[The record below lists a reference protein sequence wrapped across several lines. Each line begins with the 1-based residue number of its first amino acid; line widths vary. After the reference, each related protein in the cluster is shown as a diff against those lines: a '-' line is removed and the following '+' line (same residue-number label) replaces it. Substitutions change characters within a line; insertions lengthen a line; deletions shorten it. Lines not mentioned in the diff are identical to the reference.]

1 MRRFLKLISDRK
13 EELLW
18 IMALLFTVASF
29 IKFSSSDTMD
39 REVEKLE
46 KKIHKRQQILERY
59 SVMAMEQ
66 PDSVFLE
73 FEDFPEDMVIYKYFK
88 DTLLNDTLQSWVNQF
103 PVSNDDIDKYPFEY
117 WISHLNSKSVTN
129 TPLAYIADVEQYI
142 NLGSAW
148 YIVKRYTRDS
158 MNLIS
163 ALLVQ
168 TDFPTENSMLKN
180 SINPRLSLKKNF
192 SIVPVTQDE
201 SYVIKGKDGAILFS
215 VLKILPSYGNESSL
229 QLRWLAIVCV
239 IAALFVRLYH
249 NRKLANFSLLALF
262 MILIRFV
269 VVLNSSQAGSEQELF
284 SPNLYADF
292 GLFESLAELLI
303 TNILIFLLAVALFM
317 VRRSLSLKLNRSG
330 RTMKNALKF
339 LLALLP
345 LLLIPYIHI
354 SLRSVILNS
363 SIVLELFKVDE
374 ISIYTLLVYLSYSL
388 IFLALLLLLHLTRVF
403 FRFFRRNSLL
413 KTKNL
418 LIYTLLVSLY
428 TLSAVCILGNKKEND
443 RNRVIA
449 SKFSSDRDL
458 NTELQLRSVERLIE
472 NDPLIN
478 YWIQYPA
485 GDIIVSTRISE
496 TYLWNAVQ
504 RYNIRMTKCRTND
517 LLSLEEGDK
526 KVLVHCNTYFD
537 DQTKNYGTPLY
548 ESSRFYFMD
557 NPNGK
562 VGYLGF
568 FDFTGPMGNIRLYL
582 ELDSKFMNEAIGYPE
597 ELLSYTK
604 YDNYLIPR
612 NYSYA
617 KYINNRLV
625 AYKGEYNYPVVP
637 ELNAEEGYSVF
648 RKEGHIHFINRYAND
663 KLVILSRLQ
672 RSPLSYLITFSYIS
686 LFYALVFFVLT
697 GNRRKGTLYNIP
709 RNSFR
714 WKITILIVTSLVVAL
729 LFMGAGSIWF
739 SINFYNNNIREEMTQ
754 KLSSV
759 QTSLS
764 DYSKYVN
771 RYNDRG
777 FNTIALQDAMN
788 RLSNNVQTD
797 INVYSSS
804 GLLLRTTRS
813 EIFDRFLLG
822 NRINPKAYFE
832 IVHNNKKQY
841 VNREKIADTEYYAL
855 YAPLFNQDGKIIA
868 IANIPYFST
877 LTGMSSDLSTIIATI
892 INIYLL
898 LLIAALFGGIALS
911 NSIAKPLAQISKK
924 MELTDISEKPE
935 HIDYNRNDEL
945 GILVSSYNQMVDDLE
960 ESARKLAQ
968 GEREQAWREMARQ
981 IAHEIKNPLTPMRL
995 SIQHLVR
1002 LKEQGIEDWPVRFDA
1017 LANSLIE
1024 QIDILSNAASE
1035 FSSFSRFY
1043 SEELGDVE
1051 LNSLIKEQIVLF
1063 SGKENIRISY
1073 ESCCQSAVV
1082 RARKTQLSRVL
1093 VNLISN
1099 AQQSLER
1106 RERGNI
1112 LVSLRMRSS
1121 YYEISVEDD
1130 GPGVPENLTNR
1141 LFKPNFTTKSGG
1153 TGLGLA
1159 ICRSIIEQSQGE
1171 IHYSVSEKLGGANFY
1186 FRLPLRERE
1195 LFTSDGEKSG
1205 REPL

>member
-1 MRRFLKLISDRK
+1 MARK
-13 EELLW
+13 QSVLW
-18 IMALLFTVASF
+18 TAALFFIFISF
-29 IKFSSSDTMD
+29 IKISSFDSMD

-46 KKIHKRQQILERY
+46 KKIHKRQQILEKY
-59 SVMAMEQ
+59 SLMAIEQ

-88 DTLLNDTLQSWVNQF
+88 DTLFNDTLQSWVNQF
-103 PVSNDDIDKYPFEY
+103 PVSNDEIDKYPFY
-117 WISHLNSKSVTN
+117 WMSHLNSKSVTN
-129 TPLAYIADVEQYI
+129 TPLAYVAETEQYM

-158 MNLIS
+158 MSLIS

-168 TDFPTENSMLKN
+168 TDFPTENNMLRN
-180 SINPRLSLKKNF
+180 SINPRFSVKRHF
-192 SIVPVTQDE
+192 SIVPVSHDE
-201 SYVIKGKDGAILFS
+201 SYVIKGKDGGILFS
-215 VLKILPSYGNESSL
+215 VLKVLPSYGNESAL
-229 QLRWLAIVCV
+229 QLRLIAIVFI
-239 IAALFVRLYH
+239 IAALFIRLY
-249 NRKLANFSLLALF
+249 NDRKLLNFLLVAGSL
-262 MILIRFV
+262 ILIRI
-269 VVLNSSQAGSEQELF
+269 VLLYQPAQPGSEIELF

-292 GLFESLAELLI
+292 ALFESLAELLI
-303 TNILIFLLAVALFM
+303 TNVLICLLAVALFM
-317 VRRSLSLKLNRSG
+317 VRRSLALMIHRAHKVTRVIIRSI
-330 RTMKNALKF
+330 LI
-339 LLALLP
+339 LLP
-345 LLLIPYIHI
+345 LILVPYIHI
-354 SLRSVILNS
+354 TLKSVILNS
-363 SIVLELFKVDE
+363 GIVLEIFKVDE

-388 IFLALLLLLHLTRVF
+388 LFLALLLLLHLTRLF
-403 FRFFRRNSLL
+403 FHFFRRHSLL
-413 KTKNL
+413 KARNL
-418 LIYTLLVSLY
+418 IIYTLLVSLY
-428 TLSAVCILGNKKEND
+428 TLSVVSILGHRKEND
-443 RNRVIA
+443 QNRVIA

-478 YWIQYPA
+478 YWIQYPV

-496 TYLWNAVQ
+496 TYLWNIVQ
-504 RYNIRMTKCRTND
+504 RYNLRLTKCRTND
-517 LLSLEEGDK
+517 LLSLQEGNRT
-526 KVLVHCNTYFD
+526 VQVPCNPFFIS
-537 DQTKNYGTPLY
+537 QIEKYGTPLY
-548 ESSRFYFMD
+548 GSTRFFFMD

-562 VGYLGF
+562 VGYTGF
-568 FDFTGPMGNIRLYL
+568 FDFSGPLGNIRLYL
-582 ELDSKFMNEAIGYPE
+582 ELDSKFINEAIGYPE

-604 YDNYLIPR
+604 HDNFLVPK
-612 NYSYA
+612 NYSYG

-637 ELNAEEGYSVF
+637 GIDVQQGYSSF
-648 RKEGHIHFINRYAND
+648 RKEGYIHFVNKYDND
-663 KLVILSRLQ
+663 KLVILSRYE
-672 RSPLSYLITFSYIS
+672 RNPLSYLITFSYIS
-686 LFYALVFFVLT
+686 LFYALIFFVFT
-697 GNRRKGTLYNIP
+697 SNRRRGNLYNIP

-739 SINFYNNNIREEMTQ
+739 SINFYNNNIRSQMTQ

-764 DYSKYVN
+764 DYSQFVN
-771 RYNDRG
+771 KYNDQE
-777 FNTIALQDAMN
+777 FNTVALQNDMN

-797 INVYSSS
+797 INLYTSS
-804 GLLLRTTRS
+804 GVLLRTTRS
-813 EIFDRFLLG
+813 EIFDRFLMG
-822 NRINPKAYFE
+822 SRINPKAYYE

-841 VNREKIADTEYYAL
+841 VNREKIAGTEYYSL
-855 YAPLFNQDGKIIA
+855 YAPLFNQNGKIIA

-877 LTGMSSDLSTIIATI
+877 LTGMSNDLSAIIATI

-911 NSIAKPLAQISKK
+911 NSIAKPLAQISRK
-924 MELTDISEKPE
+924 MGLTDISEKPE

-945 GILVSSYNQMVDDLE
+945 GVLVSSYNQMVDDLE
-960 ESARKLAQ
+960 ESAKKLAQ

-1051 LNSLIKEQIVLF
+1051 LNLLVREQLVLF

-1073 ESCCQSAVV
+1073 ESACREAVV
-1082 RARKTQLSRVL
+1082 RARKTQLSRLL

-1099 AQQSLER
+1099 AQQSLDK
-1106 RERGNI
+1106 REKGNI
-1112 LVSLRMRSS
+1112 LVSLRMADGF
-1121 YYEISVEDD
+1121 YEISVEDD
-1130 GPGVPENLTNR
+1130 GPGVPDNLTNR

-1159 ICRSIIEQSQGE
+1159 ICRSIVEQSQGE
-1171 IHYSVSEKLGGANFY
+1171 IFYTVSKRLGGANFY
-1186 FRLPLRERE
+1186 FRLPVKERE
-1195 LFTSDGEKSG
+1195 LFTSDVEKS
-1205 REPL
+1205 EQELL